1 MTVAGDDN
9 ITTEAQ
15 DDKVTVKLNKDLVVD
30 SVKAGDTTV
39 NNDGVKVGD
48 DVALTQDGVK
58 AGDVK
63 LTKDGLNNAG
73 NKVTNVADGDLNAN
87 SKDAVNGSQL
97 FATNQKTSPTT
108 PPISPKAS
116 TSAVPPAAI
125 TTHWATPSTARR
137 QQHHQRNRS
146 RWRQLKLA
154 KDITVDSVTAG
165 EQPNTDGLT
174 ITGGLR

>member
-1 MTVAGDDN
+1 M
-9 ITTEAQ
+9 
-15 DDKVTVKLNKDLVVD
+15 
-30 SVKAGDTTV
+30 
-39 NNDGVKVGD
+39 KVGD

-97 FATNQKTSPTT
+97 FATNQNVATNAANIAKGINFGGTT
-108 PPISPKAS
+108 GSNNYALGDTINVKGDSNIISETVAGG
-116 TSAVPPAAI
+116 A
-125 TTHWATPSTARR
+125 
-137 QQHHQRNRS
+137 
-146 RWRQLKLA
+146 QLKLA

-165 EQPNTDGLT
+165 DSKLNTDGLT
-174 ITGGLR
+174 ITGGPSVTKSGINAASTK